1 MSCYSE
7 NKTVGSRKERLL
19 DYEMTFFSR
28 KARER
33 MQEKVGSAAGQIWK
47 MLAAAKGPVN
57 ITDIPKR
64 TKLSSQIAFQGLG
77 WLAREGKL
85 EYQQKGRS
93 IYVCLTSSECC
104 LQ

>member
-1 MSCYSE
+1 
-7 NKTVGSRKERLL
+7 
-19 DYEMTFFSR
+19 
-28 KARER
+28 

-47 MLAAAKGPVN
+47 MLSAAKGPVN

-93 IYVCLTSSECC
+93 IYVCLSSSECY